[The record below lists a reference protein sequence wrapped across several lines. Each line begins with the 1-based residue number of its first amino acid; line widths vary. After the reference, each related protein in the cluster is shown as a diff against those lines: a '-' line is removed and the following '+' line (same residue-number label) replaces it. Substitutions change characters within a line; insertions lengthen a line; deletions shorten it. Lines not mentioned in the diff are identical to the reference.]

1 MGGWVPGPPMPN
13 RYVRVPWGGGC
24 WVSPDRGEGAMGLD
38 VSGGD
43 WPNGLTETAARRD
56 DGTLHARFGDSYRI
70 QLRSVRAGTRL
81 AACWTLPRP
90 LAGRD
95 WALEQ

>member
-1 MGGWVPGPPMPN
+1 MGPRAAEAKSLYFEPSKRQLIAPPGPERQPMESWSLRESPN
-13 RYVRVPWGGGC
+13 
-24 WVSPDRGEGAMGLD
+24 S
-38 VSGGD
+38 
-43 WPNGLTETAARRD
+43 LTATAVRRD
-56 DGTLHARFGDSYRI
+56 DDTLHPRFEDSYRI

-95 WALEQ
+95 WTLEQ